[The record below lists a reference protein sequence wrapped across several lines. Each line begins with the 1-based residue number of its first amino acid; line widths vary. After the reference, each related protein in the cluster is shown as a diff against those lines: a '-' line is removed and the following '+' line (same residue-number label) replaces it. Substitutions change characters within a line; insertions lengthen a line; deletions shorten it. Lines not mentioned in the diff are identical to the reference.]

1 MQGSESQR
9 GREDM
14 KKPLWTILHVFI
26 RTQTVRGELIT
37 DMWWSLQHLSDVTRR
52 PNESRFLITCSFF
65 FFFLCKSSQIWR
77 DDPIQHDICFST
89 GGSDADSLIAPGRAL
104 SEKEMQGSDCI
115 FERWRV
121 NYERATS
128 GPSPCL
134 YVFEKDCF
142 ADTSAGLKNIMLNSS
157 SVCVWITLKLL
168 FT

>member
-65 FFFLCKSSQIWR
+65 FFFSSVKVHKFGEMIPSNMIFVFPQEGVMLTALL
-77 DDPIQHDICFST
+77 P
-89 GGSDADSLIAPGRAL
+89 RA

-142 ADTSAGLKNIMLNSS
+142 ADTSAGLKNIILNSS

-168 FT
+168 CT